1 MISDCEE
8 ISFNKFHLYKIT
20 IIQKNSLLKKR
31 IVLAIKMTMKI
42 KAGGHT

>member
-8 ISFNKFHLYKIT
+8 ISFSKFHLHNIT
-20 IIQKNSLLKKR
+20 IIQINSLLKKR
-31 IVLAIKMTMKI
+31 IVLAIKMTMKV